1 MSALSNESFSQFMWV
16 EAALPFSAIAQRFRI
31 GGILSMKKMNIKTLL
46 LCSGIVYLLVLCF
59 IGSKKNYAAA
69 PSSISPEILAAQQAE
84 LLLADMTLHE
94 KICQMMFTAPEQIC
108 GSSPI
113 TKADE
118 AVAKALTDYPVGGL
132 LYSSPNL
139 ISQAQT
145 ASMIQETQ
153 AMSKIPLFIAADEE
167 GGTVNRLMKKLGTT
181 YIHSMYQYK
190 DEGTDTAYQNACT
203 IASDMSALGFN
214 LDFAPVADVW
224 SNPQNKVIGKRA
236 YSDDYTQASELVS
249 AAVSGFHDGGV
260 LCTLKH
266 FPGHG
271 DTVEDSHKAS
281 AHVYKTKEE
290 LYAKELQPF
299 LAGIT
304 ANADFVMMGHLN
316 VDCLDSQNPASL
328 SPIIIQET
336 LRHDLGFDG
345 IVITDALQMSAIAN
359 NYTPEE
365 VAIKAVIAGN
375 DMLLEPVDIAKTVSA
390 LENAVSQGTIPEERI
405 NESVRKILIQK
416 ITWMGK

>member
-1 MSALSNESFSQFMWV
+1 M
-16 EAALPFSAIAQRFRI
+16 
-31 GGILSMKKMNIKTLL
+31 
-46 LCSGIVYLLVLCF
+46 
-59 IGSKKNYAAA
+59 
-69 PSSISPEILAAQQAE
+69 
-84 LLLADMTLHE
+84 
-94 KICQMMFTAPEQIC
+94 
-108 GSSPI
+108 
-113 TKADE
+113 
-118 AVAKALTDYPVGGL
+118 
-132 LYSSPNL
+132 
-139 ISQAQT
+139 
-145 ASMIQETQ
+145 
-153 AMSKIPLFIAADEE
+153 
-167 GGTVNRLMKKLGTT
+167 
-181 YIHSMYQYK
+181 
-190 DEGTDTAYQNACT
+190 
-203 IASDMSALGFN
+203 
-214 LDFAPVADVW
+214 
-224 SNPQNKVIGKRA
+224 
-236 YSDDYTQASELVS
+236 
-249 AAVSGFHDGGV
+249 
-260 LCTLKH
+260 
-266 FPGHG
+266 
-271 DTVEDSHKAS
+271 
-281 AHVYKTKEE
+281 
-290 LYAKELQPF
+290 QPF